1 MPEFTLTALR
11 SAMLAGILSA
21 LPFGFAHAEDPAL
34 DQQAR
39 QQGVPVDE
47 LRAFAEVMER
57 IRGAYIEQIDDREL
71 LESAIRG
78 MLYELDPHSSYLTP
92 DQFDDLQITTTG
104 EFGGLGI
111 EVTMEDGF
119 VKVVTPV
126 DDSPASK
133 AGIQAGDLIL
143 KIDDTFVKGL
153 SLSEA
158 VELMRGEV
166 GSEIELMVLSEG
178 KENPRQVTL
187 KRDKIQM
194 HSVKSRLLEPGLGYV
209 RISQFQ
215 NNTGS
220 DTAKALEKLSAKGEL
235 QGLVLDMRNN
245 PGGVLGGAVEVADL
259 FLDKGLVVYTEGRQ
273 PGSRSEF
280 KATPGDQLAGVPLVV
295 LVNGG
300 SASASEIVAGAL
312 QDQHRAIVG
321 GNRTFGKGSVQTVL
335 PLSKDRALKLT
346 TARYYTPNGRSIQAE
361 GIEPD
366 ISVDVVTRLEVRED
380 QHVRESDLPRHL
392 NNENNEQ
399 KNSKKTRSLAQEDYA
414 LAQALSVL
422 KGVVLA
428 QADHSDSNPDP
439 DTE

>member
-1 MPEFTLTALR
+1 
-11 SAMLAGILSA
+11 ML
-21 LPFGFAHAEDPAL
+21 HAEDPAL

-57 IRGAYIEQIDDREL
+57 IRGAYIDEVDDREL

-92 DQFDDLQITTTG
+92 DQFDDLQVTTTG

-126 DDSPASK
+126 DGSPASK

-143 KIDDTFVKGL
+143 KIDETFVKGL
-153 SLSEA
+153 TLGEA

-178 KENPRQVTL
+178 DEKPHQVTL
-187 KRDKIQM
+187 TRDKIQL
-194 HSVKSRLLEPGLGYV
+194 HSVKSRMLEPGMGYL

-215 NNTGS
+215 NNTG
-220 DTAKALEKLSAKGEL
+220 DDARKALDKLAKEDTL
-235 QGLVLDMRNN
+235 RGLVLDLRNN

-259 FLDKGLVVYTEGRQ
+259 FMDSGLIVYTQGREQ
-273 PGSRSEF
+273 SSRSDF
-280 KATPGDQLAGVPLVV
+280 NAKPGDRLNGMPMVV

-312 QDQHRAIVG
+312 QDQGRAIVV

-335 PLSKDRALKLT
+335 PLSKDKALKLT
-346 TARYYTPNGRSIQAE
+346 TARYYTPDGRSIQAE

-366 ISVDVVTRLEVRED
+366 IAVDVVTKLEVRED
-380 QHVRESDLPRHL
+380 MQVREADLPRHL
-392 NNENNEQ
+392 NNENGESQNDGKRQ
-399 KNSKKTRSLAQEDYA
+399 SLAQEDYA

-428 QADHSDSNPDP
+428 RSN
-439 DTE
+439 EGR

>member
-1 MPEFTLTALR
+1 MPTPTLSFLRTAVVTTL
-11 SAMLAGILSA
+11 LSA
-21 LPFGFAHAEDPAL
+21 VPLASLHAEDPAL

-57 IRGAYIEQIDDREL
+57 IRSAYIDEVDDREL

-92 DQFDDLQITTTG
+92 DQFDDLQVTTTG

-126 DDSPASK
+126 DGSPASK

-143 KIDDTFVKGL
+143 KIDETFVKGL
-153 SLSEA
+153 TLGEA

-178 KENPRQVTL
+178 DEKPHQVTL
-187 KRDKIQM
+187 TRDKIQL
-194 HSVKSRLLEPGLGYV
+194 HSVKSRMLEPGMGYL

-215 NNTGS
+215 NNTG
-220 DTAKALEKLSAKGEL
+220 DDARKALDKLAKEDTL
-235 QGLVLDMRNN
+235 RGLVLDLRNN

-259 FLDKGLVVYTEGRQ
+259 FMDSGLIVYTQGREQ
-273 PGSRSEF
+273 SSRSDF
-280 KATPGDQLAGVPLVV
+280 NAKPGDRLNGMPMVV

-312 QDQHRAIVG
+312 QDQGRAIVV

-335 PLSKDRALKLT
+335 PLSKDKALKLT
-346 TARYYTPNGRSIQAE
+346 TARYYTPDGRSIQAE

-366 ISVDVVTRLEVRED
+366 IAVDVVTKLEVRED
-380 QHVRESDLPRHL
+380 MQVREADLPRHL
-392 NNENNEQ
+392 NNENGESQNDGKRQ
-399 KNSKKTRSLAQEDYA
+399 SLAQEDYA

-428 QADHSDSNPDP
+428 RSN
-439 DTE
+439 EGR

>member
-1 MPEFTLTALR
+1 MPTPTLSFLRTVMVTAL
-11 SAMLAGILSA
+11 LSIT
-21 LPFGFAHAEDPAL
+21 PFASLHAADPAL

-57 IRGAYIEQIDDREL
+57 IRGAYIDEVDDREL

-92 DQFDDLQITTTG
+92 DQFDDLQVTTTG

-126 DDSPASK
+126 DGSPASK

-143 KIDDTFVKGL
+143 KIDETFVKGL
-153 SLSEA
+153 TLGEA

-178 KENPRQVTL
+178 DEKPHQVTL
-187 KRDKIQM
+187 TRDKIQL
-194 HSVKSRLLEPGLGYV
+194 HSVKSRMLEPGMGYL

-215 NNTGS
+215 NNTG
-220 DTAKALEKLSAKGEL
+220 DDARKALDKLAKEDTL
-235 QGLVLDMRNN
+235 RGLVLDLRNN

-259 FLDKGLVVYTEGRQ
+259 FMDSGLIVYTQGREQ
-273 PGSRSEF
+273 SSRSDF
-280 KATPGDQLAGVPLVV
+280 NAKPGDRLNGMPMVV

-312 QDQHRAIVG
+312 QDQGRAIVV

-335 PLSKDRALKLT
+335 PLSKDKALKLT
-346 TARYYTPNGRSIQAE
+346 TARYYTPDGRSIQAE

-366 ISVDVVTRLEVRED
+366 IAVDVVTKLEVRED
-380 QHVRESDLPRHL
+380 MQVREADLPRHL
-392 NNENNEQ
+392 NNENGESQNDGKRQ
-399 KNSKKTRSLAQEDYA
+399 SLAQEDYA

-428 QADHSDSNPDP
+428 RNNASR
-439 DTE
+439 

>member
-1 MPEFTLTALR
+1 
-11 SAMLAGILSA
+11 
-21 LPFGFAHAEDPAL
+21 
-34 DQQAR
+34 
-39 QQGVPVDE
+39 
-47 LRAFAEVMER
+47 
-57 IRGAYIEQIDDREL
+57 
-71 LESAIRG
+71 
-78 MLYELDPHSSYLTP
+78 
-92 DQFDDLQITTTG
+92 QFEDLQVTTTG

-126 DDSPASK
+126 DGSPASK

-143 KIDDTFVKGL
+143 KIDETFVKGL
-153 SLSEA
+153 TLGEA

-178 KENPRQVTL
+178 DEKPHQVTL
-187 KRDKIQM
+187 TRDKIQL
-194 HSVKSRLLEPGLGYV
+194 HSVKSRMLEPGMGYL

-215 NNTGS
+215 NNTG
-220 DTAKALEKLSAKGEL
+220 DDARKALDKLAKEDTL
-235 QGLVLDMRNN
+235 RGLVLDLRNN

-259 FLDKGLVVYTEGRQ
+259 FMDSGLIVYTQGREQ
-273 PGSRSEF
+273 SSRSDF
-280 KATPGDQLAGVPLVV
+280 NAKPGDHLNGIPMVV

-312 QDQHRAIVG
+312 QDQGRAIVV

-335 PLSKDRALKLT
+335 PLSKDKALKLT
-346 TARYYTPNGRSIQAE
+346 TARYYTPDGRSIQAE

-366 ISVDVVTRLEVRED
+366 IAVDVVTKLEVRED
-380 QHVRESDLPRHL
+380 MQVREADLPRHL
-392 NNENNEQ
+392 NNENGESQNDGKRQ
-399 KNSKKTRSLAQEDYA
+399 SLAQEDYA

-428 QADHSDSNPDP
+428 RSN
-439 DTE
+439 EGR

>member
-11 SAMLAGILSA
+11 SAMLVGVLSA
-21 LPFGFAHAEDPAL
+21 LPFCPVHAEDPAL

-92 DQFDDLQITTTG
+92 DQFDDLQVTTTG

-153 SLSEA
+153 SLGEA

-178 KENPRQVTL
+178 EENPRQLTL

-220 DTAKALEKLSAKGEL
+220 DTAKALKKLAAEGALKGL
-235 QGLVLDMRNN
+235 IMDLRNN

-259 FLDKGLVVYTEGRQ
+259 FLDEGLVVYTEGRQ

-280 KATPGDQLAGVPLVV
+280 KAKPGDQLAGVPLVV

-312 QDQHRAIVG
+312 QDQHRAIVV

-380 QHVRESDLPRHL
+380 QQVREADLPRHL
-392 NNENNEQ
+392 DNENGEH
-399 KNSKKTRSLAQEDYA
+399 KSSEKPLSLAQEDYA

-428 QADHSDSNPDP
+428 QTGRAGTQPGSDSD
-439 DTE
+439 

>member
-1 MPEFTLTALR
+1 MPTSLFQFFRTSAAAGLLALG
-11 SAMLAGILSA
+11 SHVLAA
-21 LPFGFAHAEDPAL
+21 DPAL
-34 DQQAR
+34 DQQAEK
-39 QQGVPVDE
+39 QGVPVEE

-57 IRGAYIEQIDDREL
+57 IRSSYIEEISDRDL

-92 DQFDDLQITTTG
+92 DQFEDLQVTTTG

-119 VKVVTPV
+119 VKVITPV

-153 SLSEA
+153 SLNEA
-158 VELMRGEV
+158 VELMRGEI

-178 KENPRQVTL
+178 DENPRQVTV

-194 HSVKSRLLEPGLGYV
+194 HSVRSKLLEPGLGYI

-215 NNTGS
+215 NNTGA
-220 DTAKALEKLSAKGEL
+220 DTGKALDKLGKDGEL
-235 QGLVLDMRNN
+235 RGLILDLRNN

-259 FLDKGLVVYTEGRQ
+259 FLNSGLIVYTEGRS
-273 PGSRSEF
+273 PESRSEF
-280 KATPGDQLAGVPLVV
+280 KASSGDRLAGVPLVV

-312 QDQHRAIVG
+312 QDQHRALVV

-335 PLSKDRALKLT
+335 PLSKDKALKLT
-346 TARYYTPNGRSIQAE
+346 TARYYTPAGRSIQAE
-361 GIEPD
+361 GIVPD
-366 ISVDVVTRLEVRED
+366 IAIDQVTHLEVRED
-380 QHVRESDLPRHL
+380 QQLREADLPRHL
-392 NNENNEQ
+392 DNENGEGNNN
-399 KNSKKTRSLAQEDYA
+399 KAAPSLAQEDYP
-414 LAQALSVL
+414 LAQALAIL
-422 KGVVLA
+422 KGVVMSRVTDS
-428 QADHSDSNPDP
+428 QAASDAP
-439 DTE
+439 

>member
-1 MPEFTLTALR
+1 MPTPTLSFLRTAVVTAL
-11 SAMLAGILSA
+11 LSA
-21 LPFGFAHAEDPAL
+21 VPLTSLHAEDPAL

-57 IRGAYIEQIDDREL
+57 IRGAYIDEIDDREL

-92 DQFDDLQITTTG
+92 DQFDDLQVTTTG

-126 DDSPASK
+126 DGSPASK

-143 KIDDTFVKGL
+143 KIDQTFVKGL
-153 SLSEA
+153 TLSEA
-158 VELMRGEV
+158 VELMRGEI

-178 KENPRQVTL
+178 DEKPHQVTL
-187 KRDKIQM
+187 ERDKIQL
-194 HSVKSRLLEPGLGYV
+194 HSVKSRILEPGLGYL

-215 NNTGS
+215 NNTGN
-220 DTAKALEKLSAKGEL
+220 DARKALDKLAKEDSL
-235 QGLVLDMRNN
+235 RGLVLDLRNN

-259 FLDKGLVVYTEGRQ
+259 FMDNGLIVYTQGREKS
-273 PGSRSEF
+273 SRSDF
-280 KATPGDQLAGVPLVV
+280 NAKPGDRLNGMPMVV

-312 QDQHRAIVG
+312 QDQGRAIVV

-335 PLSKDRALKLT
+335 PLSKDKALKLT
-346 TARYYTPNGRSIQAE
+346 TARYYTPDGRSIQAE

-366 ISVDVVTRLEVRED
+366 IAVDVVTKLEVRED
-380 QHVRESDLPRHL
+380 MQVREADLPRHL
-392 NNENNEQ
+392 NNENGESRDDG
-399 KNSKKTRSLAQEDYA
+399 KRLSLAQEDYA

-428 QADHSDSNPDP
+428 RNHESH
-439 DTE
+439 

>member
-1 MPEFTLTALR
+1 MPTPTLSFLRTAVVTAL
-11 SAMLAGILSA
+11 LSA
-21 LPFGFAHAEDPAL
+21 VPLASLHAEDPAL

-57 IRGAYIEQIDDREL
+57 IRSAYIDEVDDREL

-92 DQFDDLQITTTG
+92 DQFDDLQVTTTG

-126 DDSPASK
+126 DGSPASK

-143 KIDDTFVKGL
+143 KIDETFVKGL
-153 SLSEA
+153 SLGEA
-158 VELMRGEV
+158 VELMRGEI
-166 GSEIELMVLSEG
+166 GSEIELMVLSDG
-178 KENPRQVTL
+178 DDKPHQVTL
-187 KRDKIQM
+187 ERDKIQL
-194 HSVKSRLLEPGLGYV
+194 HSVKSRILEPGLGYL

-215 NNTGS
+215 NNTGN
-220 DTAKALEKLSAKGEL
+220 DARKALDKLAKEDSL
-235 QGLVLDMRNN
+235 RGLVLDLRNN

-259 FLDKGLVVYTEGRQ
+259 FMDNGLIVYTQGREKS
-273 PGSRSEF
+273 SRSDF
-280 KATPGDQLAGVPLVV
+280 NAKPGDRLNGMPMVV

-312 QDQHRAIVG
+312 QDQGRAIVV

-335 PLSKDRALKLT
+335 PLSKDKALKLT
-346 TARYYTPNGRSIQAE
+346 TARYYTPDGRSIQAE

-366 ISVDVVTRLEVRED
+366 IAVDVVTKLEVRED
-380 QHVRESDLPRHL
+380 MQVREADLPRHL
-392 NNENNEQ
+392 NNENGESRDDG
-399 KNSKKTRSLAQEDYA
+399 KRLSLAQEDYA

-428 QADHSDSNPDP
+428 RNHESH
-439 DTE
+439 